1 MLNDVPQSKHLIYE
15 ASAFAKSSQ
24 FLLQLWIYGTINPF
38 EEYSAEE
45 LTRNGQ
51 KRYASPVVTIA
62 EGPFFRGLEHKAQA
76 PVFNN
81 LLMVLDHSKEIGKNQ

>member
-1 MLNDVPQSKHLIYE
+1 MQPQP
-15 ASAFAKSSQ
+15 
-24 FLLQLWIYGTINPF
+24 QLWIYGTINHF

-62 EGPFFRGLEHKAQA
+62 EGPFFRDLEHKAQA
-76 PVFNN
+76 PVN